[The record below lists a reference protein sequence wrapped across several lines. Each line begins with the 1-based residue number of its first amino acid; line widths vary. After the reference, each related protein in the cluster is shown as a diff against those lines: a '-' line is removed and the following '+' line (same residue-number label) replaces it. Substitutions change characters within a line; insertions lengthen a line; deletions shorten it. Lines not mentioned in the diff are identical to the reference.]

1 MPSEMLVM
9 QFQPESNRMNIIR
22 YETPSCS
29 LPPFARF
36 PSVSGEMNRLLDF
49 PFFGRLNRVGTA
61 GWVPPVDLHE
71 DTEKLTVRAELPG
84 LKKDQIQITLKEGVL
99 TVAGE
104 RNPESNTPKGA
115 QIRRERAFGKFERT
129 IKMPFPVNEA
139 GIKAAHEDGILT
151 ITVPKAEEAKPRQIA
166 IN

>member
-1 MPSEMLVM
+1 
-9 QFQPESNRMNIIR
+9 MNIIR

-29 LPPFARF
+29 RPSFARLS
-36 PSVSGEMNRLLDF
+36 SVTDEMNRLLDF
-49 PFFGRLNRVGTA
+49 PFFGRPNRVATS
-61 GWVPPVDLHE
+61 GWVPPFDLHE

-84 LKKDQIQITLKEGVL
+84 LKKGQIQITLKEGVL

-104 RNPESNTPKGA
+104 RQTESDAPESDL
-115 QIRRERAFGKFERT
+115 IRRERAFGKFERT
-129 IKMPFPVNEA
+129 IRIPFPVNEA